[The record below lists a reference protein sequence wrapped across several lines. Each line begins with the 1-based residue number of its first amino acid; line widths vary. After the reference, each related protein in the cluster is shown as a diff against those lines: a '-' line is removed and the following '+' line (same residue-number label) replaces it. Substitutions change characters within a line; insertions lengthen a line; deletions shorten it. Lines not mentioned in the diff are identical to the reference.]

1 MRPPPRL
8 FCTARPL
15 PSRPSADPPLL
26 LFSPARRFVE
36 DEAANGPRSLT
47 RAILKN
53 KGLTPTRTK
62 AVRNPRVKKRMRFD
76 KAKKQVA
83 SKQAVYSGGQSALKG
98 AYGGEATGISQ
109 VVKSRKF

>member
-1 MRPPPRL
+1 MSVS
-8 FCTARPL
+8 L
-15 PSRPSADPPLL
+15 PDADADPALHRTL
-26 LFSPARRFVE
+26 YRSFVE
-36 DEAANGPRSLT
+36 DESATGPRSLT

-53 KGLTPTRTK
+53 KGLTPSRSK

-83 SKQAVYSGGQSALKG
+83 SKQAVYTGGQSALKG
-98 AYGGEATGISQ
+98 SYGGEATGISQ

>member
-1 MRPPPRL
+1 MLQTAPLRL
-8 FCTARPL
+8 ICCI
-15 PSRPSADPPLL
+15 
-26 LFSPARRFVE
+26 FSRFVE
-36 DEAANGPRSLT
+36 DESATGPRSLT

-53 KGLTPTRTK
+53 KGLTPSRSK

-83 SKQAVYSGGQSALKG
+83 SKQAVYTGGQSALKG
-98 AYGGEATGISQ
+98 SYGGEATGISQ